1 MMSDQRL
8 NTTYLTTIVCLTGW
22 NISHFVVHFMA
33 GVLAPDYFFL
43 DFVIGTAFEFYEG
56 SQLSAQDPMDLVC
69 NVTGFWAGKYVVENY
84 K

>member
-1 MMSDQRL
+1 
-8 NTTYLTTIVCLTGW
+8 
-22 NISHFVVHFMA
+22 MA